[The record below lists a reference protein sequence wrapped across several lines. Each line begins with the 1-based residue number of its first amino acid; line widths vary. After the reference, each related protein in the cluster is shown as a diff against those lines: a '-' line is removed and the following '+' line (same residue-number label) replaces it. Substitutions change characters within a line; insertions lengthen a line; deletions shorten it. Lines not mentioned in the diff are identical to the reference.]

1 MDRADG
7 AGQVRAVAREVFGYD
22 ELLAGQEAAVDAVV
36 AGRDVLLVAPTGGGK
51 SLAYQLGGLLRAGLT
66 LVVSPLLALQ
76 RDQLAHLADLPGEVR
91 AARLSSEESEARQR
105 EVLDRAVAGELDFL
119 FLAPEQLAREAVR
132 ARLAEAAPV
141 LVAVDEA
148 HCVSA
153 WGHDFRPDYLR
164 LRDLLAG
171 VGSPPV
177 IAMTAT
183 AAEPV
188 RRDIA
193 ERLLRD
199 PALVL
204 TGVRRPEL
212 GLVVAHVGDTDS
224 QREVVVGLVS
234 DRPRGESGIVYCR
247 TRGDADEIAGLLAER
262 GVRAAAYHAG
272 HGATRRRET
281 QAAFME
287 PDGDL
292 DVVVA
297 TSAFGMGVDKAD
309 IRFVVH
315 HRAPESLDTYYQEVG
330 RAGRDGQPAD
340 AVLVQRP
347 EDLSLGRFFSTGIPR
362 ERDVRKVLGAA
373 EAAGTTDPDVVR
385 EAVDVG
391 PRTTVRILTLL
402 DRDRELG
409 VEGDPVTAVV
419 ERAERQRELDR
430 SRVDMV
436 REYVETERC
445 RMDFLAV
452 YFGETGADPCGRCDR
467 CRAGTATQQPE
478 RAGRFELG
486 AAVTH
491 ADFGTGK
498 VTDLEE
504 DRLTV
509 LFDEVGY
516 RTLALEV
523 VESHDLL
530 QAG

>member
-1 MDRADG
+1 MDRAG
-7 AGQVRAVAREVFGYD
+7 KVRALAREVFGHD
-22 ELLAGQEAAVDAVV
+22 ELLAGQQAAIEAVA

-51 SLAYQLGGLLRAGLT
+51 SLAYQLGGLLRGGLT

-76 RDQLAHLADLPGEVR
+76 RDQLEHLEALGDRVR
-91 AARLSSEESEARQR
+91 AARLSSEESEAAQR
-105 EVLDRAVAGELDFL
+105 EVLDLAVAGGLDFL
-119 FLAPEQLAREAVR
+119 FLAPEQLARATVR
-132 ARLAEAAPV
+132 ERLAEAAPV
-141 LVAVDEA
+141 LAAVDEA

-164 LRDLLAG
+164 LRELLEG
-171 VGSPPV
+171 VGAPPV

-199 PALVL
+199 PELVV

-212 GLVVAHVGDTDS
+212 ALMVAHVGDEDS
-224 QREVVVGLVS
+224 QREVVVDLVA
-234 DRPRGESGIVYCR
+234 DRPAGEAGVVYCR
-247 TRGDADEIAGLLAER
+247 TRADADEIAGLLVER
-262 GVRAAAYHAG
+262 GVRAASYHAG
-272 HGATRRRET
+272 HGAKRRRET
-281 QAAFME
+281 QEAFMDADAE
-287 PDGDL
+287 L

-297 TSAFGMGVDKAD
+297 TSAFGMGVDKPD
-309 IRFVVH
+309 VRFVVH

-330 RAGRDGQPAD
+330 RAGRDGEPAD

-347 EDLSLGRFFSTGIPR
+347 EDLSLGRFFSTGIPKKG
-362 ERDVRKVLGAA
+362 DVRRVLAAA

-385 EAVDVG
+385 EQCDVG
-391 PRTTVRILTLL
+391 PRKTVRILTLF
-402 DRDRELG
+402 DRDREVG
-409 VEGDPVTAVV
+409 VEGDPVAAVI
-419 ERAERQRELDR
+419 ERAEHQRELDR

-486 AAVTH
+486 TSVTH

-498 VTDLEE
+498 ITDLEE

-516 RTLALEV
+516 RTLALDV